1 LIFDVRLAVSDGL
14 KGGDMSQPIHTIG
27 NPPVTENE
35 VRSNPDFSERAAA
48 TFECKV
54 AQFSKDLAREASE
67 VASRNNSDIVSASDV
82 EHAHQ
87 QLMRQKMLRRYRH
100 IGNVAGIV
108 LGAGLSNAFGLANSP
123 QSPAA
128 MYLLTIA
135 ICVAAAFTIALHIA
149 KD

>member
-1 LIFDVRLAVSDGL
+1 
-14 KGGDMSQPIHTIG
+14 MSQPVRTIG

-35 VRSNPDFSERAAA
+35 GHNNPDFSEKAAT

-54 AQFSKDLAREASE
+54 AEFSKDLARGASE

-87 QLMRQKMLRRYRH
+87 QLMRQRMLRRYRH
-100 IGNVAGIV
+100 IGNIAGIV

-123 QSPAA
+123 QSSTG

-135 ICVAAAFTIALHIA
+135 MCVAAAFTIALHIA